1 MKNLFDI
8 RGRVVVVTGGAGIL
22 GRSICVYLAE
32 QGARV
37 AVLDRDEKAGE
48 ALVGEIR
55 AAGGDA
61 LFFATDVLN
70 REVLVS
76 NREAILGAWGQ
87 IDILLNAA
95 GGNMGGATIA
105 PDKSFLD
112 LEIEAFRKVVDLNLF
127 GTVLP
132 TTVFGEAMTARR
144 KGVIVNFCSE
154 SALRPLTRVV
164 GYGAAKAAIANY
176 TKYMAAELA
185 MKFSPEM
192 RVNAI
197 VPGFLL
203 TNQNRALLT
212 NEDGSYTDRARTII
226 AHTPAGR
233 FAEPEELLG
242 TIHYLVSDA
251 SSFVTGALAVVD
263 GGFYAFS
270 ILSAAGAVS
279 SAGSDGHGIG
289 PGSFAASGNVQE
301 VQPPH
306 SRLQR
311 RKNNRGLRPRG
322 TLYFLAAKSTKNSPA
337 DACAY
342 FVPSNAGSGRL
353 FAGAHV
359 PRPLRSRF

>member
-22 GRSICVYLAE
+22 GRSICVYLAG
-32 QGARV
+32 QGACV

-212 NEDGSYTDRARTII
+212 NEDGSCADDHRPHARRTLRRAGGAAGYDSLPRQRRFVVRDGR
-226 AHTPAGR
+226 AGR
-233 FAEPEELLG
+233 RRRRVRRFLDLIRRG
-242 TIHYLVSDA
+242 
-251 SSFVTGALAVVD
+251 
-263 GGFYAFS
+263 
-270 ILSAAGAVS
+270 
-279 SAGSDGHGIG
+279 
-289 PGSFAASGNVQE
+289 
-301 VQPPH
+301 
-306 SRLQR
+306 SRLF
-311 RKNNRGLRPRG
+311 GG
-322 TLYFLAAKSTKNSPA
+322 
-337 DACAY
+337 
-342 FVPSNAGSGRL
+342 V
-353 FAGAHV
+353 
-359 PRPLRSRF
+359 